1 MESCDRNRFDQN
13 RDEVIERKFLQI
25 LCSGKLIVG
34 VCDLLMER
42 RADDS
47 LDTVVSNRRH
57 TERLAMLKSNGRAI
71 WLKTEDLLAL
81 QHLLER
87 LQRGEGA
94 APAYARSRPSYEL
107 RETVRYTVPLQAA
120 HQSVGYAGQQQF
132 VRKYQPRNTYRS
144 FKPPHSRYR

>member
-1 MESCDRNRFDQN
+1 MESHDKNRFDHNQ
-13 RDEVIERKFLQI
+13 DEVIERKFVQI
-25 LCSGKLIVG
+25 LGSGKLVVG

-42 RADDS
+42 RAEDS

-107 RETVRYTVPLQAA
+107 RQTVHYTAPLQTA
-120 HQSVGYAGQQQF
+120 HQNLGYAGQQQF
-132 VRKYQPRNTYRS
+132 VRTYQPRSTYRS